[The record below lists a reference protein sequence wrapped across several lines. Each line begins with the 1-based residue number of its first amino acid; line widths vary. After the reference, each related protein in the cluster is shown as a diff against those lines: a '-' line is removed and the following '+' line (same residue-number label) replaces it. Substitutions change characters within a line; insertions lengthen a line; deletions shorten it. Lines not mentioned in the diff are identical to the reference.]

1 MYVVLLFAILSVIA
15 VLAFFE
21 DEEIQGRGWLLF
33 LLATVLTLCAAFRPE
48 GMDKDYISYL
58 GYYHNPN
65 SGMALLTEPTFR
77 LICSVARLFGIP
89 MLIFVIYAFLAIP
102 LKTYAITRLSPFYYL
117 SILVWFSH
125 LYIVQDMTQI
135 RVAVAAALYLFSL
148 PFLVEGKKIKYVLII
163 LVAILFHYSS
173 LFLLPIVFLD
183 NLQLSWLK
191 KSLLLL
197 LPLVFYF
204 TSIISIDL
212 LYLIPIP
219 FIQEKIVVYEEM
231 RKYSGMFDELN
242 TFNIMALFRLF
253 VYYLLLWKY
262 DVVAKSYKYTP
273 LLIKIF
279 CYSICI
285 YSGLSFFPV
294 FAVRAQ
300 ELIGTIDFITFPL
313 LVFTIRPV
321 WLGRLAVIIYVVGVF
336 VADLFLYDYF
346 KF

>member
-1 MYVVLLFAILSVIA
+1 MYIVLLFAILLLLVF
-15 VLAFFE
+15 LAFFE
-21 DEEIQGRGWLLF
+21 DEEIQSKSWLL
-33 LLATVLTLCAAFRPE
+33 LLIAMILTLCAAFRPE

-58 GYYHNPN
+58 GYYSNPN
-65 SGMALLTEPTFR
+65 SAMALLTEPTFR
-77 LICSVARLFGIP
+77 VICSIARLFGVP

-102 LKTYAITRLSPFYYL
+102 LKMYSITQLSPFYYL
-117 SILVWFSH
+117 STLVWFSH

-135 RVAVAAALYLFSL
+135 RVAVSAALYLFSL
-148 PFLVEGKKIKYVLII
+148 PFLAEGKKVKYFLII
-163 LVAILFHYSS
+163 VVAILFHYSS

-183 NLQLSWLK
+183 NLQLSRLK
-191 KSLLLL
+191 KLFLLL

-231 RKYSGMFDELN
+231 REYSRMFDELN

-253 VYYLLLWKY
+253 AYYFLLWKY
-262 DVVAKSYKYTP
+262 DVVVKSYKYAP

-279 CYSICI
+279 CYSICV

-300 ELIGTIDFITFPL
+300 ELIGTIDFIAIPL
-313 LVFTIRPV
+313 LVFTIRPI
-321 WLGRLAVIIYVVGVF
+321 WFGRLAVIIYVVGVF
-336 VADLFLYDYF
+336 IADLFLYDYF